1 MRHIAAAAGT
11 PCYVYS
17 HRTLVRHFTVFSQAL
32 AGTAHLICYSMKAN
46 SNRAILQIFLQRG
59 GGLDIVSG
67 GELYRA
73 LQAGAPPQ
81 RIVFSGVGKTE
92 QEIAQALQADIL
104 MFNVESAGELERI
117 QSIGRQ
123 LGIKARVALRVN
135 PDIDPRTHPYIAT
148 GLKKSKFGI
157 SMQDALPLFEYAQ
170 RLSHI
175 EVSGVDCHIG
185 SQITELEPFIQALHK
200 LKELIVDLRQQFQL
214 PIRFLDLGG
223 GLGIPYHQETPPHPE
238 EYAARIRAETHGL
251 DCTLIF
257 EPGRVLVGN
266 AGILLTQV
274 QYLKR
279 HAQKNFVIV
288 DAGMNAL
295 IRPALYQA
303 WQTIQPVCPRQG
315 PAQIVD
321 VVGPICES
329 SDFLA
334 LDRELPPLEP
344 GDLLAVMSSGAYGFS
359 MASQYNSYPR
369 PAEVLVQGTAFA
381 VIRERESYSDLV
393 KGEQLPPFEL

>member
-1 MRHIAAAAGT
+1 
-11 PCYVYS
+11 
-17 HRTLVRHFTVFSQAL
+17 
-32 AGTAHLICYSMKAN
+32 MKAN
-46 SNRAILQIFLQRG
+46 SNRAILQTFLQRG

-92 QEIAQALQADIL
+92 PEIAQALQADIL

-117 QSIGRQ
+117 QSVGRQ

-157 SMQDALPLFEYAQ
+157 AIQDALPLFKYAQ
-170 RLSHI
+170 TLSHI

-200 LKELIVDLRQQFQL
+200 LKELIHELRQSFHL

-223 GLGIPYHQETPPHPE
+223 GLGIPYNQETPPHPE
-238 EYAARIRAETHGL
+238 EYAARIREETQGL

-266 AGILLTQV
+266 AGILLTEV

-279 HAQKNFVIV
+279 HEQKTFVIV
-288 DAGMNAL
+288 DAGMNVL

-303 WQTIQPVCPRQG
+303 WQAIHPVRLREG
-315 PAQIVD
+315 PPQTVD

-334 LDRELPPLEP
+334 RDRELPPLES

-369 PAEVLVQGTAFA
+369 PAEVLVQGTDFA
-381 VIRERESYSDLV
+381 VVRERESYSDLIR
-393 KGEQLPPFEL
+393 GEHSPDFKL